1 METKDIEKKLND
13 YLNILND
20 ISVKLEID
28 VKNKRIEELES
39 ISSDTSFWNDM
50 ESAKNVLSELK
61 VLKEVCNK
69 YNNIYSSVN
78 TLLEMLELELND
90 EDIDGL
96 LSEVNE
102 IENSLEKLKLY
113 ALLNGEFDS
122 NNAYVEIH
130 SGAGG
135 TESND
140 WANMLL
146 RMYTRYFD
154 KNDYKYEI
162 ISRQDGEEVGIKGCT
177 LLVKGYYAFGY
188 LKGETGVHRLVRIS
202 PFDSNSRRHTS
213 FASVLVTPEINKK
226 LEVEIKESDLRID
239 VYRSSG
245 CGGQGVNTTDSAVR
259 ITHIPTGIVTSSQV
273 ERSQLRNKE
282 IALEMLKNKLYIL
295 NQKEFNDKIKDLKGD
310 VMDVNFGSAVR
321 SYVMCPYTLVKDTRT
336 NYETSNVDKVLD
348 GDIQEFLEEYL
359 KLQQSLIAFCL
370 HFFMQNILNIEKQQ
384 EFCYNYI
391 GVCSKK

>member
-1 METKDIEKKLND
+1 METKDIEKKLTY
-13 YLNILND
+13 YLDVLND
-20 ISVKLEID
+20 IGVKLEID
-28 VKNKRIEELES
+28 FKNKRVSELEK
-39 ISSDTSFWNDM
+39 ITSDSSFWNDM
-50 ESAKNVLSELK
+50 ESAKNILGELK
-61 VLKEVCNK
+61 GLKDICTK
-69 YNNIYSSVN
+69 YNNLYSSIN
-78 TLLEMLELELND
+78 TLIEMFELELSEEDLNSIIFEVSKID
-90 EDIDGL
+90 E
-96 LSEVNE
+96 E
-102 IENSLEKLKLY
+102 LEKLKLFV
-113 ALLNGEFDS
+113 LLSGEFDS

-177 LLVKGYYAFGY
+177 LLVKGYYAYGY

-226 LEVEIKESDLRID
+226 LEVEIKDSDLRID

-259 ITHIPTGIVTSSQV
+259 ITHIPTGIVTSSQM

-336 NYETSNVDKVLD
+336 NYETLNVDKVLD
-348 GDIQEFLEEYL
+348 GDIQDFLEEYL
-359 KLQQSLIAFCL
+359 K
-370 HFFMQNILNIEKQQ
+370 K
-384 EFCYNYI
+384 
-391 GVCSKK
+391 